1 MSEVEVYRHKSSGD
15 EVARDFGT
23 NMGSRSGGPKKPD
36 GGTPR
41 RVCRRRSGSVQGNFG
56 CFERGRQE
64 KGLGRRYLLTV
75 ILAYLQQSMWDVN
88 DRVWTDRVL
97 LIILSAM

>member
-15 EVARDFGT
+15 EVARGSKT
-23 NMGSRSGGPKKPD
+23 NMGSRSGGPKKPE

-56 CFERGRQE
+56 CSERGRQE
-64 KGLGRRYLLTV
+64 KGMGRRYLLTV
-75 ILAYLQQSMWDVN
+75 TLAYLQQRIWDAN
-88 DRVWTDRVL
+88 DWVWTDRVL